1 MTLSRRTLLQSAAMV
16 GAATAAP
23 GILSRPARAAD
34 FTFKIAS
41 DIPASHPCNV
51 RAQEAADRILK
62 DTNGA
67 VQIKLFPNNQLGS
80 GPDML
85 NQLRSGA
92 LEMFIYSTQLV
103 APLVPATALPGIGF
117 AFKDTNAA
125 LTAMDGDLGE
135 YLRKQMEKVG
145 LIAMPRIW
153 TSGYRQVTTSTQP
166 IATPADFGGLKI
178 RVPASPMWVSLF
190 KGFGAAPTAINF
202 AELYTALQTN
212 LVSAQE
218 NPLVVLETNR
228 LYEVQKYCSL
238 TNHMW
243 DGYWVL
249 ANRRVFSSLPA
260 DLKTIVTKHFD
271 AAALDQRA
279 DMEKQSA
286 SLREQL
292 TGKGLIFNEIDI
304 APFRKKLQEAGYF
317 NEWKEKFGVEA
328 WAMLEKYTGP
338 LS

>member
-1 MTLSRRTLLQSAAMV
+1 MMTLSRRALMQTAAV
-16 GAATAAP
+16 AGAATM
-23 GILSRPARAAD
+23 LTRPARAAEY
-34 FTFKIAS
+34 TFKIAS

-62 DTNGA
+62 ETNGR
-67 VQIKLFPNNQLGS
+67 VEIKLFPNNQLGS

-85 NQLRSGA
+85 SQLRSGA

-117 AFKDTNAA
+117 AFKDTDAA
-125 LTAMDGDLGE
+125 LGALDGDLGA

-153 TSGYRQVTTSTQP
+153 TSGYRQVTTSTKP
-166 IATPADFGGLKI
+166 IVTPDDLNGLKI

-212 LVSAQE
+212 LVSGQE

-228 LYEVQKYCSL
+228 LYEVQKFCSM

-260 DLKTIVTKHFD
+260 DLQAIVTKHFD

-279 DMEKQSA
+279 DMASQSA

-292 TGKGLIFNEIDI
+292 TAKGLTFNDIDI

-317 NEWKEKFGVEA
+317 AEWKQKFGDEA
-328 WAMLEKYTGP
+328 WSVLEKYTGP